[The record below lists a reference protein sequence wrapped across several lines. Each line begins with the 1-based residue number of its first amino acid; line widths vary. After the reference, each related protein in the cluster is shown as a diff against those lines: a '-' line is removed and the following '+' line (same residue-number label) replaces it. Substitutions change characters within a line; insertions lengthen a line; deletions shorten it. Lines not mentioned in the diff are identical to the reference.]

1 MGKRPL
7 CALALHFNVFS
18 VFSSHVKLCFRWLLL
33 VFQGRNG
40 AIGLGKFCLLHC
52 FSQVVMVHLEWGL
65 FVGFLCFICCQICV
79 CLLKLPLLLWELVG
93 WLGWVFH
100 PERASRMLCKEFL

>member
-1 MGKRPL
+1 
-7 CALALHFNVFS
+7 
-18 VFSSHVKLCFRWLLL
+18 
-33 VFQGRNG
+33 
-40 AIGLGKFCLLHC
+40 
-52 FSQVVMVHLEWGL
+52 MVHLEWGL